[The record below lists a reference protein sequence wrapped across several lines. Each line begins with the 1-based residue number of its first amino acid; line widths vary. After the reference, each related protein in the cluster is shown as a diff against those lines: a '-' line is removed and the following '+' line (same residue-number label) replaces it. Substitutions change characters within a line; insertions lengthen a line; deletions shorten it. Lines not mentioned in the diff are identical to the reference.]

1 MQQNTT
7 GLWFEELDE
16 ADAPMSAEEWAF
28 NIITF
33 GVALA
38 ALAT

>member
-1 MQQNTT
+1 MHEKSP

-16 ADAPMSAEEWAF
+16 AEAPMSPEEWAF

-33 GVALA
+33 GFALA
-38 ALAT
+38 GLAT

>member
-1 MQQNTT
+1 MQTKEI
-7 GLWFEELDE
+7 GLWFEEVDE
-16 ADAPMSAEEWAF
+16 AEAPMSPEEWAF

-33 GVALA
+33 AAALA